1 MKRENTDLQGQK
13 ILVVGLGKTG
23 EAVVNFLLARG
34 ARVWVSEKKPPSE
47 LTVNLAEW
55 KEKGVT
61 LETGGHRL
69 ETFLKADLIIPSPGV
84 PLIPEI
90 KAAQENG
97 IKILAEIE
105 LAASFLKGKVIGITG
120 TNGKSTTASLTYQLL
135 RAGHYRSHLA
145 GNIGQPLIRMAA
157 SSQRGDIYVTEIS
170 SFQLEFCHNF
180 RCDVAVFLNFSP
192 NHLDWHGSV
201 EAYWKNKQKLFTNL
215 KASDTAILNRDDP
228 RIWGLRK
235 MINAR
240 VYGFSQQRRVVPGAY
255 LENNRIIVSAGPN
268 ELAVPLS
275 WIKLPGTHNL
285 ENVMAALIV
294 SRLFAVP
301 REKIKEVLNHFTGLE
316 HRLEKVLTLRGVTFY
331 NDSKATTVDSTLKA
345 LSSLKPGIILIMG
358 GRDKGADFDLLRPL
372 IEPRVRALI
381 LLGEAREKIKKALGN
396 SVPVQMASTMKEAVS
411 LAFQSARPNETV
423 LLSPACSSFDMFLN
437 FEHRGKVFKQE
448 VRRLARQVEKGQ
460 FR

>member
-1 MKRENTDLQGQK
+1 MKREITDLQGRNV
-13 ILVVGLGKTG
+13 LVVGLGKTG
-23 EAVVNFLLARG
+23 EAVADFLLTRG

-47 LTVNLAEW
+47 LAVNLAKW

-69 ETFLKADLIIPSPGV
+69 ETFLKADLIVPSPGV

-97 IKILAEIE
+97 IKVLAEIE
-105 LAASFLKGKVIGITG
+105 LAASFLKGKIIGITG
-120 TNGKSTTASLTYQLL
+120 TNGKSTTASLTHQLL
-135 RAGHYRSHLA
+135 RAGHYRSHLV

-157 SSQRGDIYVTEIS
+157 SSQPGDTYVTEIS
-170 SFQLEFCHNF
+170 SFQLEFCHDF

-215 KASDTAILNRDDP
+215 KASDTAILNRDDL

-235 MINAR
+235 MVNAR
-240 VYGFSQQRRVVPGAY
+240 VYDFSQQRRVVPGAY
-255 LENNRIIVSAGPN
+255 LENNRIIVSAGPD

-301 REKIKEVLNHFTGLE
+301 REKIKGVLNHFTGLE

-372 IEPRVRALI
+372 IERRVRTLI
-381 LLGEAREKIKKALGN
+381 LFGEAREKIKKALGN

-437 FEHRGKVFKQE
+437 FEHRGKVFKRE